1 MHRRGVHVDV
11 APRLEATVPLTR
23 ERWAHRHWLGP
34 GVRANAGTMK
44 ILIALDGS
52 DGAAVARDLVVALPL
67 PNTTEVHLVAAYQ
80 VPTDWTPDLG
90 AGMSWIDDADT
101 AMQETLHEKLRTMA
115 APFGTAGI
123 TPVEHVVRDRA
134 ATAIC
139 DVARAIGADLVV
151 TGSRG
156 RGVIAATLLGSVAA
170 EVAARAPCPVLV
182 ARSSNISRLLVATD
196 GSRSAELI
204 PDRLEAWG
212 LFQGLPADVIGVSIS
227 ESPTFE
233 LIVGLYTL
241 GDDRLAA
248 KRRDIHERYRRSAD
262 AMAARLS
269 AIGLPATAHVRTGD
283 VAHEILHAA
292 RDHGADLVIT
302 GSRGLGAL
310 DRLLL
315 GSVARSVL
323 THFGGSVMVMREAE
337 PA

>member
-1 MHRRGVHVDV
+1 
-11 APRLEATVPLTR
+11 
-23 ERWAHRHWLGP
+23 
-34 GVRANAGTMK
+34 MK

-52 DGAAVARDLVVALPL
+52 EGAVIARDLVVALPL
-67 PNTTEVHLVAAYQ
+67 PDSAEVHLVAAYQ
-80 VPTDWTPDLG
+80 VPTDWAPDLG
-90 AGMSWIDDADT
+90 AGLAWIEDAESALQDHLR
-101 AMQETLHEKLRTMA
+101 ETLGAMA
-115 APFGTAGI
+115 APFIAEGM
-123 TPVEHVVRDRA
+123 TPVQHVVRGRA

-139 DVARAIGADLVV
+139 DVARSIDADVLV

-170 EVAARAPCPVLV
+170 DVATHAPCPVLV
-182 ARSSNISRLLVATD
+182 ARGSNLARLLVATD
-196 GSRSAELI
+196 GSRGAAHI

-212 LFQGLPADVIGVSIS
+212 LFRGLPADVVAVSIS
-227 ESPTFE
+227 DTPTFE

-241 GDDRLAA
+241 GDDRLADE
-248 KRRDIHERYRRSAD
+248 RRALRERYGKSAE

-269 AIGLPATAHVRTGD
+269 SIGIPATAHVRAGD

-302 GSRGLGAL
+302 GSRGLGTL

-315 GSVARSVL
+315 GSVARNVL
-323 THFGGSVMVMREAE
+323 THFGGSVLIMREPE

>member
-1 MHRRGVHVDV
+1 
-11 APRLEATVPLTR
+11 
-23 ERWAHRHWLGP
+23 
-34 GVRANAGTMK
+34 MK

-52 DGAAVARDLVVALPL
+52 EGAATARDLVVTLPL
-67 PNTTEVHLVAAYQ
+67 PDDTEVHFVAVYQ
-80 VPTDWTPDLG
+80 VPTDWAPDLG
-90 AGMSWIDDADT
+90 AGLAWLDDAES
-101 AMQETLHEKLRTMA
+101 AMRETLHETLATMA
-115 APFGTAGI
+115 TPFVAAGI
-123 TPVEHVVRDRA
+123 TPIEHVVRGRA

-139 DVARAIGADLVV
+139 SLARSIDADLVV

-170 EVAARAPCPVLV
+170 EVATDAPCPVLV
-182 ARSSNISRLLVATD
+182 ARGVSISRLLVATD
-196 GSRSAELI
+196 DSPTAKHI

-212 LFQGLPADVIGVSIS
+212 LLRGLPADVVAVSIS
-227 ESPTFE
+227 DSPTFE

-248 KRRDIHERYRRSAD
+248 KRRDLHGRHGRSAE

-269 AIGLPATAHVRTGD
+269 DIGIPATAHVRTGD
-283 VAHEILHAA
+283 VAHEILDAA

-315 GSVARSVL
+315 GSVARNVL
-323 THFGGSVMVMREAE
+323 THFDGSVLIMREAT